1 MTNFFKGK
9 ARLKSCEHFNYFCL
23 LFWCFVHALVE
34 LVFQNEATRDIT
46 SVLLFIL
53 LKNSSSFF
61 FFFFFLF
68 QLDNNNNNNNNAS
81 IIKSQVMKNSSFE
94 FEYIFTGGLL
104 GFISLTLLYLCNVAR
119 RV

>member
-1 MTNFFKGK
+1 MTIFFKGK

-61 FFFFFLF
+61 FSFFLF
-68 QLDNNNNNNNNAS
+68 QLDKNNNAS
-81 IIKSQVMKNSSFE
+81 IMKSQVMKNSSFE
-94 FEYIFTGGLL
+94 FEYIFTRGLL